1 MATKPLISVSACVND
16 VAFFHYQALANHA
29 GNAHASLCDRSLLP
43 RLSDP
48 ESANE
53 ILSPPQ

>member
-16 VAFFHYQALANHA
+16 VAFFHYQALANDA
-29 GNAHASLCDRSLLP
+29 GNAHASLRDRSPLP

-48 ESANE
+48 ASASE